1 MTKKDMI
8 KKLSILISTFIC
20 LVMQLLLIY
29 YHLLLERVKYEIII
43 L

>member
-8 KKLSILISTFIC
+8 KKLSILIS
-20 LVMQLLLIY
+20 MQLLLIY